1 MSYKPAL
8 PFNVPARILKGE
20 YVKINGVKT
29 KRFIDDDLIFVSA
42 RSYGGSEKTVNDQ
55 IVIEDTIEI
64 ETWYRPDI
72 TSIDG
77 LRLLDDRSEWEI
89 INHPENIRRENRWLK
104 FKIRRLA
111 GNV

>member
-1 MSYKPAL
+1 MYKPRGL
-8 PFNVPARILKGE
+8 FTVPAMILKGR

-29 KRFIDDDLIFVSA
+29 KEFTDGELIFVSA
-42 RSYGGSEKTVNDQ
+42 KSYGGTERIINDQ
-55 IVIEDTIEI
+55 VVIEDTIEI

-77 LRLLDDRSEWEI
+77 LRLLDDASEWEI
-89 INHPENIRRENRWLK
+89 VNHPENIERRNQWLK
-104 FKIRRLA
+104 FRIRRMA